1 MRFATAAWQL
11 YHVSNICFIVVVT
24 DTSSFMSMMQYTP
37 EGKCARKQKHYNL
50 QSLGQQY
57 KTKNCNVLW
66 KWRHK
71 NTSKLESGV
80 KYKLVDELS
89 RSGFLNSVQR
99 KGQGLK
105 S

>member
-57 KTKNCNVLW
+57 KTKNCNVLLRRNGDTKILQSW
-66 KWRHK
+66 
-71 NTSKLESGV
+71 NLE
-80 KYKLVDELS
+80 
-89 RSGFLNSVQR
+89 
-99 KGQGLK
+99 
-105 S
+105 